1 MNKNKRYNP
10 NPYNATH
17 AALAF
22 LLFWAAMAVSSFALF
37 SVLKGV
43 RDSGK
48 TITDLT
54 PYLCLESVVV
64 AFALAAVTWI
74 VSGIAK
80 ANPVSGGG
88 YLSRK
93 GLGMEKFMAAV
104 GVCGMSVLLA
114 PLAETVAWDFGVVRS
129 VFVESSAGIDP
140 NLLGNGGLLVLYVF
154 VLVPLL
160 PAVFE
165 ELLFRGVIMRG
176 FSEWGKTAGI
186 ILSAAAFALAHGNT
200 DQIVYQFLFGL
211 AVGFLVM
218 ETKSLGVGM
227 VAHFT
232 NNFFVQA
239 LAMVESI
246 PTEWKMAKVYVA
258 IIGIMSVLIGLVC
271 FVAAFLYFGRRFLH
285 SQKHSEKACPETRA
299 TFVVND
305 EVAGTLEEETVW
317 HQTGKL
323 LARSEN
329 DGFFTLGGRSR
340 IKRNKKSKP
349 KTAVTLTAI
358 AFVVAVTRIFLAF
371 FGIL

>member
-1 MNKNKRYNP
+1 M
-10 NPYNATH
+10 
-17 AALAF
+17 
-22 LLFWAAMAVSSFALF
+22 
-37 SVLKGV
+37 
-43 RDSGK
+43 
-48 TITDLT
+48 
-54 PYLCLESVVV
+54 
-64 AFALAAVTWI
+64 
-74 VSGIAK
+74 
-80 ANPVSGGG
+80 
-88 YLSRK
+88 
-93 GLGMEKFMAAV
+93 
-104 GVCGMSVLLA
+104 
-114 PLAETVAWDFGVVRS
+114 AWDFGVVRS

-140 NLLGNGGLLVLYVF
+140 DLLGNGGLLVLYVF